1 VCEAPSSVHLVI
13 RTEGNH
19 RPGTY
24 GELKVPFVV
33 HAVGPNYSNYNNY
46 DDNDVDTPDRL
57 LRSAY
62 QSSLDACHQHG
73 VTDVAFSLLS
83 SGVYRGRRSLKDVL
97 TVGVKAIHDWWVDA
111 NHQSSSS
118 SAATNEGS
126 SSLMTVTLCGYS
138 ELEVALLMA
147 ICQEHLGKEEGVKG

>member
-1 VCEAPSSVHLVI
+1 M
-13 RTEGNH
+13 TG
-19 RPGTY
+19 PGKY

-33 HAVGPNYSNYNNY
+33 HAVGPNYSNYDY
-46 DDNDVDTPDRL
+46 HHDDVDVDDTPDRL

-83 SGVYRGRRSLKDVL
+83 AGVYRGRRSLKDVL
-97 TVGVKAIHDWWVDA
+97 AIGVKAIQDWWVDE
-111 NHQSSSS
+111 NHHPSSSSSSS
-118 SAATNEGS
+118 SAVTNNSS

-138 ELEVALLMA
+138 QQEVSLLMA
-147 ICQEHLGKEEGVKG
+147 ICQEHLRREEGVNLS